1 MDEWI
6 NTKRTDRNEDEMIK
20 LSQIKLPL
28 ETICREVPAEYVK
41 QGVIREKELSLVRSA
56 AAGRLRVR
64 EDNMKDF
71 RILRRSMDA
80 RKKYQMQYIYQ
91 VTFKLP
97 HEDKVLKQYGKND
110 AVRVKETAETTGEN
124 VQKNGT
130 GRIGNG
136 MGLRPVIVGMG
147 PAGIFAALELAR
159 QGLEPIVLERGC
171 EVAKRQQK
179 VSEFWD
185 TGKLDDNC
193 NVQFGEGGAGTFSD
207 GKLNTLVKDPTGRGR
222 RVMQIFVDHGAP
234 SEILYLQKPHIGTDL
249 LGEVV
254 QNIRRH
260 IIELGGEVR
269 FETKLVR
276 AVWENETLK
285 EIVCEHSGRQETIPC
300 DTLILATGHSARDTV
315 TELYQSGLFME
326 AKPFAVGVRVE
337 HPQEMIGQNQYGDFY
352 TKLPAA
358 DYKLTY
364 NTKEKR
370 GVYSFCMCPGGYIV
384 NASSEPGRL
393 AVNGM
398 SNHARDG
405 RNANSA
411 IVVTVDPSD
420 FGGTDPLSGIAF
432 QRKWEEAAYNT
443 GQGKVPVQLFAD
455 FCANRKSTG
464 IGAVIPSIRGQYALA
479 NVRETLPKFIGDSIE
494 ESFGYFDR
502 RIHGFAREDAILAG
516 IESRTS
522 SPVRIRRDE
531 SLQSNIRGIYP
542 CGEGAGYAG
551 GITSAAMDGLRVAQ
565 EIIRCLES

>member
-1 MDEWI
+1 
-6 NTKRTDRNEDEMIK
+6 MIK
-20 LSQIKLPL
+20 LSQIKFPL

-80 RKKYQMQYIYQ
+80 RKKHQMQYIYQ

-136 MGLRPVIVGMG
+136 MGLHPVIVGMG

-185 TGKLDDNC
+185 TGKLDENC

-364 NTKEKR
+364 NTKDKR

-384 NASSEPGRL
+384 NASSEPG
-393 AVNGM
+393 G
-398 SNHARDG
+398 
-405 RNANSA
+405 
-411 IVVTVDPSD
+411 
-420 FGGTDPLSGIAF
+420 
-432 QRKWEEAAYNT
+432 
-443 GQGKVPVQLFAD
+443 
-455 FCANRKSTG
+455 
-464 IGAVIPSIRGQYALA
+464 
-479 NVRETLPKFIGDSIE
+479 LP
-494 ESFGYFDR
+494 
-502 RIHGFAREDAILAG
+502 
-516 IESRTS
+516 
-522 SPVRIRRDE
+522 
-531 SLQSNIRGIYP
+531 
-542 CGEGAGYAG
+542 
-551 GITSAAMDGLRVAQ
+551 
-565 EIIRCLES
+565 